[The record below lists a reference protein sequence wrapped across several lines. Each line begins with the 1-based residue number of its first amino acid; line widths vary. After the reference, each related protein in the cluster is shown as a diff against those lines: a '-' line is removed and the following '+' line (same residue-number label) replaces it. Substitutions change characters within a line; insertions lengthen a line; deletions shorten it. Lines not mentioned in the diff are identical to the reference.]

1 MTTSKRTKQPRSPS
15 KAKLATAAGP
25 GLGFSL
31 QVTRLLARLL
41 QDCEPGDSVCLEAFS
56 DVGVA
61 KADGTT
67 IAEET
72 KSTHG
77 YNPVSDR
84 AVSLWK
90 TLANW
95 LHAAK
100 VGAISPKRTRF
111 VLYVSMPVEPGV
123 VAQSFLQAGDGASA
137 LEALLKARDGLWG
150 ASPQFSARE
159 MLPADLGTQLAR
171 LWSDTTMSNHL
182 PDIIANFEIV
192 LGTGSPITDLQD
204 LVSRQLISPEM
215 CDTVTRWALGWVK
228 LETDKLLEQG
238 LPAYIAYDAFKSA
251 LLAFCRTH
259 DRTDMLMGF
268 AGEPSAAEIDA
279 HRQFKNYVRQLE
291 LVEADD
297 EDILGAVND
306 HLRAAV
312 DRTTWAAKGYV
323 DPSMLQTF
331 EKELKRTW
339 KNHRDQTAIAYSS
352 LGAEAKGRLLFLQC
366 AEHRATVNSQQCPEY
381 FTRGSFHALSDALII
396 GWHPDYSTLLPRRAG
411 GT

>member
-1 MTTSKRTKQPRSPS
+1 MKATNRKRERRTSGPP
-15 KAKLATAAGP
+15 KLATAAGQ

-41 QDCEPGDSVCLEAFS
+41 EDCAPGDSVCLEAFS

-61 KADGTT
+61 KADGTA

-111 VLYVSMPVEPGV
+111 VLYVSIPVEPGV
-123 VAQSFLQAGDGASA
+123 VAQSFVQAGDGASA
-137 LEALLKARDGLWG
+137 LAALRKAREGLWG
-150 ASPQFSARE
+150 SAPEFSTRE
-159 MLPADLGTQLAR
+159 KLPAELGFQIAR
-171 LWSDTTMSNHL
+171 LWSDTTISRHL

-192 LGTGSPITDLQD
+192 LGTGSPTADLRA
-204 LVSRQLISPEM
+204 LMSRQLISPEM
-215 CDTVTRWALGWVK
+215 CETVTRWALGWVK
-228 LETDKLLEQG
+228 LETDKLLEQS
-238 LPAYIAYDAFKSA
+238 LPAYLAYDDFKGA

-279 HRQFKNYVRQLE
+279 HRQFRNYVRQLE

-312 DRTTWAAKGYV
+312 DRTTWAEKGYV
-323 DPSMLQTF
+323 DPEMLQTY

-339 KNHRDQTAIAYSS
+339 KNHRDQTALAQSA
-352 LGAEAKGRLLFLQC
+352 LGAEARGRLLFLRC
-366 AEHRATVNSQQCPEY
+366 AEHRAAVNGQQCPEY
-381 FTRGSFHALSDALII
+381 FTRGSFHSLSDALTI
-396 GWHPDYSTLLPRRAG
+396 GWHPDYSTLLPRRTG